1 MVQTQKRIK
10 ECHTSFDIG
19 KALIQTKFFSKKKLS
34 PSARLVLWCLVVH
47 WNHRTGKAF
56 PRQITIAEETGL
68 TKMSVIK
75 AIEELRNAKIILT
88 VKYKGRLNYQL
99 TNVLLSYLNEPE
111 DSIVEAKN
119 DILEGKKQNIS
130 DSKQILPYIE
140 TNNFQQKKEKRV
152 FQNFKS
158 KAETQA
164 LIKQYEHERQNA
176 VSPFDNRDCAI
187 DVLKRILRPE
197 TQQHAFAKKMFQSI
211 QAVWNFDETA
221 LEKIKKG
228 EQPDGKC
235 GTINS

>member
-1 MVQTQKRIK
+1 MVQVRKQFK

-19 KALIQTKFFSKKKLS
+19 KALIQTRFFKKVKLKS
-34 PSARLVLWCLVVH
+34 TARLVLMCIASH
-47 WNHRTGKAF
+47 WNHRTGNAY
-56 PRQITIAEETGL
+56 PTQITIAEETGS
-68 TKMSVIK
+68 TKMSVSK
-75 AIEELRNAKIILT
+75 AIDELRKAKLILT

-111 DSIVEAKN
+111 DSIAEVKN
-119 DILEGKKQNIS
+119 DIQEGKKQNIS

-152 FQNFKS
+152 FKNFKS

-164 LIKQYEHERQNA
+164 LIKQYEQEKQTA
-176 VSPFDNRDCAI
+176 VSPFDDRECAI

-211 QAVWNFDETA
+211 QAVWNFDEKT
-221 LEKIKKG
+221 LEQIKKG